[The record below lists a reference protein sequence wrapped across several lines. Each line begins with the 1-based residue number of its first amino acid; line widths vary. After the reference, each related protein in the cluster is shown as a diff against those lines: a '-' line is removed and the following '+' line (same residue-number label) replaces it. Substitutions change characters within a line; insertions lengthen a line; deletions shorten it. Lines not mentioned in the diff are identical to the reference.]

1 MFYRFVVSMIAV
13 SVFTF
18 VVSCDDEPAQVQEG
32 KVEFSFD
39 NNTGGRQFAEGKS
52 VLVTVKDG
60 TGAIVYD
67 RKKLSLFQFSGEYL
81 SEPIALKIGNFSV
94 TEYIVLDEDDNAVYA
109 TPMEGSPLEHLV
121 DDPLPISFSVTKD
134 KTTKV
139 SPQVI
144 KVEGHT
150 GIDFGYATF
159 SFDEVATFNFLL
171 GVHAYNSTS
180 QNFELTT
187 ASLKITSGSDVQVD
201 RSLSAQT
208 HTITVVDNMTNYTVV
223 IEKAGYTTYSRTFA
237 IADLKA
243 FGASPLVVTLMN
255 EGLTTGLV
263 AHYPFSGNASDATGH
278 NLNGTVNGATLT
290 TDRDGIAN
298 SAYNFDGNDYI
309 SVADNSL
316 LDFASDQ
323 DFSISLWAW
332 VSPTQNLEG
341 GINDIIRKWS
351 GDHQGYPFGISFD
364 NEAAP
369 VGFQKTFLAARYDG
383 HSCLNAPVGY
393 TPATTYSTFHHL
405 VLTKQGSSLK
415 FYLDNVLAATYTD
428 NTTEGSYCSTKN
440 DSHMTI
446 GTRGQ
451 LARFFTGKIDDI
463 RIYNRTLTASE
474 ITILNAE

>member
-1 MFYRFVVSMIAV
+1 MFYRFVLSLFAV

-32 KVEFSFD
+32 KVEFSFE
-39 NNTGGRQFAEGKS
+39 NSSGGRQFAEAKS
-52 VLVTVKDG
+52 VLVTVKDA
-60 TGAIVYD
+60 TGAFVYE
-67 RKKLSLFQFSGEYL
+67 RKKLLLFQFSGEYL
-81 SEPIALKIGNFSV
+81 SEPIALKTGNFKL
-94 TEYIVLDEDDNAVYA
+94 TEYVVLDENDNAVYA

-121 DDPLPISFSVTKD
+121 DDPLPINFSIAKD
-134 KTTKV
+134 QTTKV

-144 KVEGHT
+144 KIDGHT
-150 GIDFGYATF
+150 GVDFGYATF
-159 SFDEVATFNFLL
+159 SFDEVSTFNFLL

-187 ASLKITSGSDVQVD
+187 AKIKVSSGTDVQVD
-201 RSLSAQT
+201 RSLTAQT
-208 HTITVVDNMTNYTVV
+208 NTITVIDNMTNYTVV
-223 IEKAGYTTYSRTFA
+223 IEKAGYTTYTRTFTV
-237 IADLKA
+237 ADLKA
-243 FGASPLVVTLMN
+243 FGTSPLVVTLLHEDMSA
-255 EGLTTGLV
+255 GLV
-263 AHYPFSGNASDATGH
+263 AHYPFSGNANDATGN

-290 TDRDGIAN
+290 TDRDGISN

-316 LDFASDQ
+316 LDFAADQ

-332 VSPTQNLEG
+332 VSPTQILDG

-369 VGFQKTFLAARYDG
+369 VGYKKTFLAARYDG
-383 HSCLNAPVGY
+383 HVCLNGPVGY
-393 TPATTYSTFHHL
+393 TAATTYSTFHHL
-405 VLTKQGSSLK
+405 VLTKHGSTLK
-415 FYLDNVLAATYTD
+415 FYLNNVLAATYTD

-446 GTRGQ
+446 GARGQ

-463 RIYNRTLTASE
+463 RIYNRALSAQE
-474 ITILNAE
+474 VTILNAE